1 MKLKTFNF
9 EKHLT
14 TPESQEF
21 FLNEAFKTGDAAHI
35 ADALGIVA
43 RAQNM
48 RALAKATNRERS
60 GLYRSLSKTGD
71 PKLSTFVAVLSAL
84 NLQLSV
90 QSSNS

>member
-1 MKLKTFNF
+1 MKITPF
-9 EKHLT
+9 EPEKYLT
-14 TPESQEF
+14 TPESQQI

-48 RALAKATNRERS
+48 STLAKETNRERS

-71 PKLSTFVAVLSAL
+71 PKLSTLVAVLSAL

-90 QSSNS
+90 QSTP

>member
-14 TPESQEF
+14 KPEDQQI
-21 FLNEAFKTGDAAHI
+21 FLNEALKTGDAAHI
-35 ADALGIVA
+35 ADAIGIVA

-48 RALAKATNRERS
+48 SALAKETNRERS

-71 PKLSTFVAVLSAL
+71 PKLSTLMAVLSAL

-90 QSSNS
+90 QSCNS

>member
-1 MKLKTFNF
+1 MK
-9 EKHLT
+9 T
-14 TPESQEF
+14 TPFRPEEYLETTEEQQI

-48 RALAKATNRERS
+48 SALAKETNRERS

-71 PKLSTFVAVLSAL
+71 PKLSTLVAVLSAL

-90 QSSNS
+90 QSSS

>member
-1 MKLKTFNF
+1 MK
-9 EKHLT
+9 T
-14 TPESQEF
+14 TPFKPEEYLETTEEQQI

-48 RALAKATNRERS
+48 RALAKETNRERS

-71 PKLSTFVAVLSAL
+71 PKLSTLVAVLSAL

-90 QSSNS
+90 QSSTS

>member
-1 MKLKTFNF
+1 MKITPF
-9 EKHLT
+9 EPEKYLT
-14 TPESQEF
+14 TPKSQQI

-48 RALAKATNRERS
+48 STLAKETNRERS

-71 PKLSTFVAVLSAL
+71 PKLSTLVAVLSAL

-90 QSSNS
+90 QSTP

>member
-14 TPESQEF
+14 TPESQEV

-35 ADALGIVA
+35 ADAIGIVA
-43 RAQNM
+43 RSQNM
-48 RALAKATNRERS
+48 RALAKETNRERS

-71 PKLSTFVAVLSAL
+71 PKLSTLVAVLSAL

-90 QSSNS
+90 QSSTS

>member
-9 EKHLT
+9 EKHLK
-14 TPESQEF
+14 TPEDQEI
-21 FLNEAFKTGDAAHI
+21 FLNEALKTGDAAHI
-35 ADALGIVA
+35 ADAIGIVA

-48 RALAKATNRERS
+48 SALAKETNRERS

-71 PKLSTFVAVLSAL
+71 PKLSTLVAVLSAL

-90 QSSNS
+90 QSCNS

>member
-9 EKHLT
+9 EKHLA
-14 TPESQEF
+14 TPEDQEI
-21 FLNEAFKTGDAAHI
+21 FLNEALKTGDAAHI
-35 ADALGIVA
+35 ADAIGLVA

-48 RALAKATNRERS
+48 SALAKETNRERS

-71 PKLSTFVAVLSAL
+71 PKLSTLVAVLSAL

-90 QSSNS
+90 QSCNS

>member
-1 MKLKTFNF
+1 MKLKTFSF

-14 TPESQEF
+14 IPESQEV

-35 ADALGIVA
+35 ADAIGIVA
-43 RAQNM
+43 RSQNM
-48 RALAKATNRERS
+48 RALAKETNRERS

-71 PKLSTFVAVLSAL
+71 PKLSTLVAVLSAL

-90 QSSNS
+90 QSANS

>member
-14 TPESQEF
+14 TPEAQET
-21 FLNEAFKTGDAAHI
+21 FLNEAFKTGDTAYI
-35 ADALGIVA
+35 ADALGLVA

-48 RALAKATNRERS
+48 SALAKETNRERS

-71 PKLSTFVAVLSAL
+71 PKLSTLVAVLSAL

-90 QSSNS
+90 QSSTS

>member
-1 MKLKTFNF
+1 MK
-9 EKHLT
+9 T
-14 TPESQEF
+14 TPFKPEEYLETTEEQQI

-48 RALAKATNRERS
+48 SALAKETNRERS

-71 PKLSTFVAVLSAL
+71 PKLSTLVAVLSAL

-90 QSSNS
+90 QSSTS

>member
-1 MKLKTFNF
+1 MKITPFKP
-9 EKHLT
+9 EKYLQDI
-14 TPESQEF
+14 ESQQT

-35 ADALGIVA
+35 ADAIGIVA

-48 RALAKATNRERS
+48 RALAKETNRAHS

-71 PKLSTFVAVLSAL
+71 PKLSTLVAVLSAL

-90 QSSNS
+90 QSPAP

>member
-1 MKLKTFNF
+1 MKITPFEPEKYLKDI
-9 EKHLT
+9 
-14 TPESQEF
+14 ESQQI
-21 FLNEAFKTGDAAHI
+21 FLNEALKTGDAAHI

-48 RALAKATNRERS
+48 SALAKETNRERS

-71 PKLSTFVAVLSAL
+71 PKLSTLVAVLSAL

-90 QSSNS
+90 QSCNS

>member
-1 MKLKTFNF
+1 MK
-9 EKHLT
+9 T
-14 TPESQEF
+14 TPFKPEEYLEDIEVQKM

-48 RALAKATNRERS
+48 SALAKETNRERS

-71 PKLSTFVAVLSAL
+71 PKLSTLVAVLSAL

-90 QSSNS
+90 QSSAS

>member
-1 MKLKTFNF
+1 MKATPFKPEEYL
-9 EKHLT
+9 ET
-14 TPESQEF
+14 TEEQQI

-48 RALAKATNRERS
+48 RALAKETNRERS

-71 PKLSTFVAVLSAL
+71 PKLSTLVAVLSAL

-90 QSSNS
+90 QSAP